1 MGLSFSLWCKGFMSE
16 KNIILVGFMGA
27 GKSTVAAEL
36 VGCGKYHL
44 FDIDAEIERRSGLK
58 IQEIFRQHGESTF
71 RDWESSVLS
80 ELLGLEGLVVATG
93 GGILGRPE
101 NRELIRSIG
110 QVVYL
115 RTSFSMLQSRLKVS
129 SHRPLVKDQPDW
141 TALEALLLSRIPFYE
156 TADLI
161 IDTCNKNPNEIAI
174 EILHRLAE
182 A

>member
-1 MGLSFSLWCKGFMSE
+1 MVQRFMSG

-36 VGCGKYHL
+36 VRCGKYML
-44 FDIDAEIERRSGLK
+44 FDTDAEIERQSGLK
-58 IQEIFRQHGESTF
+58 IQDIFSQHGESAF
-71 RDWESSVLS
+71 RDWESSTLS
-80 ELLGLEGLVVATG
+80 ELVGRDGLVVATG
-93 GGILGRPE
+93 GGILGRPA

-110 QVVYL
+110 RVVYL
-115 RTSFSMLQSRLKVS
+115 RTAFSVLQNRLKVS

-141 TALEALLLSRIPFYE
+141 NELEALLLSRIPFYE

-161 IDTCNKNPNEIAI
+161 IDTTNKKPNEIAI
-174 EILHRLAE
+174 EILRRLAE